1 MSGPPV
7 QRRHQP
13 VQNVPSSLLS
23 DNENRAVFTML
34 GRKCVTLATGVVQVY
49 LANGAGTK
57 WQKRCTGVCCFVKDN
72 PMRSYFI
79 RVFSLK
85 NEQTIWEQEL
95 YNQFKY
101 NTPRSYFHT
110 FDTEYCRAG
119 LNFANEAEANKFKQ
133 VFDEKVSSKD
143 DEDCTTDRRTSSSSA
158 PHSNSKPNSPSCEYS
173 SEKIVNSGICPNSNS
188 NNSSEMS
195 SLASSVDDGKKSK
208 KGKKGKKGKL
218 TKADISMPSGFKHVG
233 HVGWDPNKGFDTDNM
248 DPDVKELFKS
258 AGVTE
263 DDMQDK
269 EKAQFIYDFIEQRG
283 GIDAIKKDQS
293 RDRHAP
299 PPPPPQRNGPP
310 PPPQRNGP
318 PPPRRKETPRPAPPS
333 HRNQPP
339 PPPPD
344 RSNRQPPPPQHRAA
358 MAPPPP
364 GQRMSQPPIPRGVP
378 APPPPP
384 SASAP
389 PPPPPPMAPPPFA
402 GGPPPP
408 PPPLLSNAPPPPPM
422 SGGGRGALLDQI
434 RSGTGLKS
442 AADRPVESAPSGGGG
457 RGDLLAAIRST
468 GGIGALKSVS
478 HEVEKPPPAQV
489 EEDGLAGALARALM
503 KRENAIHSDSD
514 DDSNEDFDDEEEW
527 SD

>member
-1 MSGPPV
+1 
-7 QRRHQP
+7 
-13 VQNVPSSLLS
+13 QNVPSSLLS

-133 VFDEKVSSKD
+133 VVEEKIQQKHEKKRGKQNVFSLPPPNTMKD
-143 DEDCTTDRRTSSSSA
+143 DTNINDFPFPSPPPEFTEDYSPHCGPIIGRDLPTYENMSENCRRNSVQLPLKA
-158 PHSNSKPNSPSCEYS
+158 P
-173 SEKIVNSGICPNSNS
+173 GIT
-188 NNSSEMS
+188 
-195 SLASSVDDGKKSK
+195 SK

-434 RSGTGLKS
+434 RSGVSNTL
-442 AADRPVESAPSGGGG
+442 RP
-457 RGDLLAAIRST
+457 RI
-468 GGIGALKSVS
+468 VS

>member
-1 MSGPPV
+1 VVLNMSGPPV

-133 VFDEKVSSKD
+133 VVEEKIQQKHEKKRDSPRSSPQPHAPPEIK
-143 DEDCTTDRRTSSSSA
+143 SA
-158 PHSNSKPNSPSCEYS
+158 PVCS
-173 SEKIVNSGICPNSNS
+173 SMFHGTF
-188 NNSSEMS
+188 
-195 SLASSVDDGKKSK
+195 VDDGKKSK

-434 RSGTGLKS
+434 RSGS